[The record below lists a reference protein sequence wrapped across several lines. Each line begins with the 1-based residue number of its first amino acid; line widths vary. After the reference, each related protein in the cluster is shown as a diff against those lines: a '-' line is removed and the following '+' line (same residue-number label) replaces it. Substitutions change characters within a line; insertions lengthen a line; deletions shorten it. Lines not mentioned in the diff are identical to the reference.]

1 MSAIRCPHGL
11 CLLHCRIRGAVSGG
25 ATESEAASHAKTGG
39 LVGMGCEAHE
49 DKARARTERMAE
61 KRKNRQ
67 EGKRVMK
74 AMRLD
79 AKRAKK
85 AEQAQS
91 QVQARPHGQ
100 VQPKEFGKGLERM
113 DLSGIRTTH
122 GVDWD
127 EVEKAVDAEEEAI
140 ANAAAGS

>member
-1 MSAIRCPHGL
+1 
-11 CLLHCRIRGAVSGG
+11 
-25 ATESEAASHAKTGG
+25 
-39 LVGMGCEAHE
+39 MGCEAHE

>member
-1 MSAIRCPHGL
+1 MNVPSVCHDFQVI
-11 CLLHCRIRGAVSGG
+11 
-25 ATESEAASHAKTGG
+25 ESEAAMQAKTGG

-100 VQPKEFGKGLERM
+100 GQPKEFGKGLERIG
-113 DLSGIRTTH
+113 LE
-122 GVDWD
+122 WD
-127 EVEKAVDAEEEAI
+127 QDDPRRRL
-140 ANAAAGS
+140 GRG

>member
-25 ATESEAASHAKTGG
+25 TTEPEATSQAKTGG
-39 LVGMGCEAHE
+39 LVGKGCEAHE
-49 DKARARTERMAE
+49 GKARARTERMAE

-85 AEQAQS
+85 AEQAQA
-91 QVQARPHGQ
+91 QARPHGQ
-100 VQPKEFGKGLERM
+100 GEPQEARKGLERM
-113 DLSGIRTTH
+113 ESSGIRTTR

-127 EVEKAVDAEEEAI
+127 KVEEAVDAEEEAI
-140 ANAAAGS
+140 ANAAAGN